1 MEHSEQSQKDTV
13 KTEFFRI
20 TGMSCI
26 ACQNRIEQKLA
37 STDGVKSV
45 IVSYR
50 AGTAKV
56 VYDTA
61 LVSSADIRKIVEE
74 LGYGISG
81 NDSVIQAQPRTPV
94 WARAFGLLAVI
105 ITAALLFD
113 RYGASIF
120 SAFPTAEA
128 GMGLGM
134 MFIIGLI
141 TSVHCIAM
149 CGGINL
155 SQTLAGNNRPAGVKS
170 SLFPSLLYNGGR
182 VVSYTITGGIA
193 GGIGSVFSFSGRARG
208 AVQLAAGVFM
218 VIMGLNM
225 LGLFPFLRYIA
236 PHMPARLGSK
246 LNRIKG
252 TNTNPFIIGLLNGLM
267 PCGPLQA
274 MQLYALASG
283 SALRGAAAMLLFALG
298 TVPLMFGLGVLSTV
312 LSKKFTHR
320 VMTVGACIVTVMGIT
335 MFSQGW
341 VLSGLSLDRFL
352 PARAVSATQSTG
364 KPAAGS
370 SAARTEN
377 GVQTVSSTLA
387 SGRYPS
393 ITVQQGIPV
402 KWTINAPPGSINGC
416 NNRMVIPEYNI
427 QYQFKTGENTIT
439 FTPDKTGTFRYSCW
453 MGMIRSSIK
462 VVADQAA
469 LDAAASEPDQ
479 LEPKPSG
486 YTIPVNE
493 IAVAHPDKYK
503 GQNIQTVTITLTDE
517 GFSPAVVVLQKDIP
531 AQWIINN
538 KSDDDGSSELRVPA
552 YTTIVPLEKQ
562 SENSLF
568 VMPRESFGFSTG
580 DSIFFGYVKTVDD
593 ITKIDT
599 AAVKKEASSFETLV
613 YPDDYYNTSS
623 SGSCCAGGG
632 SGGY

>member
-1 MEHSEQSQKDTV
+1 
-13 KTEFFRI
+13 
-20 TGMSCI
+20 MSCI
-26 ACQNRIEQKLA
+26 ACQNRTEQKLA

-45 IVSYR
+45 TVSYR

-61 LVSSADIRKIVEE
+61 LVSSAGIRKIVEE
-74 LGYGISG
+74 LGYGIAG
-81 NDSVIQAQPRTPV
+81 TDDVTQFQRRPPV
-94 WARAFGLLAVI
+94 AARAFGLLAVI
-105 ITAALLFD
+105 VTAALLFD
-113 RYGASIF
+113 RYGASVF
-120 SAFPTAEA
+120 SAFPTAQA

-134 MFIIGLI
+134 MFVIGLI

-155 SQTLAGNNRPAGVKS
+155 SQTLAVNGRPAGMKS
-170 SLFPSLLYNGGR
+170 SLLPSLLYNGGR

-208 AVQLAAGVFM
+208 AVQLAAGIFM
-218 VIMGLNM
+218 VIMGINM
-225 LGLFPFLRYIA
+225 LGLFPFLRYIV

-252 TNTNPFIIGLLNGLM
+252 TNTNPFVIGLLNGLM

-312 LSKKFTHR
+312 LSRKFTHR

-352 PARAVSATQSTG
+352 PARAVSGTQSTG
-364 KPAAGS
+364 KSAAGS

-402 KWTINAPPGSINGC
+402 KWTIDAPPGSINGC
-416 NNRMVIPEYNI
+416 NNRMIIPEYNI
-427 QYQFKTGENTIT
+427 EYQFKTGDNTIT
-439 FTPDKTGTFRYSCW
+439 FTPDKMGTFRYSCW

-462 VVADQAA
+462 VVADKAA
-469 LDAAASEPDQ
+469 LDAAAAFPDP

-486 YTIPVNE
+486 YAIPVDE
-493 IAVAHPDKYK
+493 IAVARPDTYE
-503 GQNIQTVTITLTDE
+503 GQKIQTVTITLTDE

-531 AQWIINN
+531 ARWIINN
-538 KSDDDGSSELRVPA
+538 RSDDDGSAELRVPA
-552 YTTIVPLEKQ
+552 YTTVVPLEKQ

-568 VMPRESFGFSTG
+568 VMPRKSFGFSTG

-593 ITKIDT
+593 TAKIDT
-599 AAVKKEASSFETLV
+599 ATVKKEASSFETLV
-613 YPDDYYNTSS
+613 YPDDYYNTGT

-632 SGGY
+632 SGCY